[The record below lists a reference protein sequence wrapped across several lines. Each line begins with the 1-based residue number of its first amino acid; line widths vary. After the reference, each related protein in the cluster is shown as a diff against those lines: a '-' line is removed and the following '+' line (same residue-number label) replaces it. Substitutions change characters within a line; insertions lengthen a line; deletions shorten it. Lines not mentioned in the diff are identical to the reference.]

1 MSTSF
6 FIDGRDIY
14 RYTGGGIPYLYRAIE
29 LYTVYIDWREDTAV
43 PVLYVAV
50 PLCAAAA
57 SVILI
62 RNGAG
67 VVHNKTRQ
75 HI

>member
-14 RYTGGGIPYLYRAIE
+14 RYTGIPYLYGAIE